1 MAYVEQWL
9 SAELSA
15 LTAPAFPL
23 TAPQGQALPI
33 VIYKRTG
40 TSRERTLA
48 NAIGLPVASFEIN
61 IYSLTYAEAKS
72 LSEEIRSALDEY
84 VGTNAT
90 GVVVERSNMTDES
103 DDIVLP
109 NEGQSKPIYIVSL
122 NFEVRFQE
130 D

>member
-61 IYSLTYAEAKS
+61 VYSLTYAEAKS

-84 VGTNAT
+84 VGSNA
-90 GVVVERSNMTDES
+90 GVVVERSTMTDES
-103 DDIVLP
+103 DDIDLP
-109 NEGQSKPIYIVSL
+109 TDGQSKPIYIVAL

>member
-23 TAPQGQALPI
+23 TAPQGQSLPI

-72 LSEEIRSALDEY
+72 LSEEIRSALDSY
-84 VGTNAT
+84 IGTNA
-90 GVVVERSNMTDES
+90 GVVVERSTMTDES
-103 DDIVLP
+103 DDIDLP
-109 NEGQSKPIYIVSL
+109 TDGQSKPIYIVAL

>member
-61 IYSLTYAEAKS
+61 VYSLTYAEAKS
-72 LSEEIRSALDEY
+72 ISEEIRSALDEY
-84 VGTNAT
+84 VGTNA
-90 GVVVERSNMTDES
+90 GVVVERSTMTDES
-103 DDIVLP
+103 DDIDLP
-109 NEGQSKPIYIVSL
+109 TDGQSKPIYIVAL

>member
-23 TAPQGQALPI
+23 TAPQGQSLPI

-61 IYSLTYAEAKS
+61 VYSLTYAEAKS

-84 VGTNAT
+84 VGTNA
-90 GVVVERSNMTDES
+90 GVVVERSTMTDES
-103 DDIVLP
+103 DDIDLP
-109 NEGQSKPIYIVSL
+109 TDGQSKPIYIVAL

-130 D
+130 V

>member
-15 LTAPAFPL
+15 LSAPAFPL
-23 TAPQGQALPI
+23 TAPQGQSLPI

-61 IYSLTYAEAKS
+61 VYSLTYAEAKS
-72 LSEEIRSALDEY
+72 ISEEIRSALDEY
-84 VGTNAT
+84 VGTNA
-90 GVVVERSNMTDES
+90 GVVVERSTMTDES
-103 DDIVLP
+103 DDIDLP
-109 NEGQSKPIYIVSL
+109 TDGQSKPIYIVAL
-122 NFEVRFQE
+122 DFEVRFQE

>member
-72 LSEEIRSALDEY
+72 ISEEIRSALDEY
-84 VGTNAT
+84 VGTNA
-90 GVVVERSNMTDES
+90 GVVVERSTMTDES
-103 DDIVLP
+103 DDIDLP
-109 NEGQSKPIYIVSL
+109 SDGQSKPIYIVAL

>member
-23 TAPQGQALPI
+23 TAPQGQSLPI

-48 NAIGLPVASFEIN
+48 NAIGLPLASFEIN

-84 VGTNAT
+84 VGTNA
-90 GVVVERSNMTDES
+90 GVVVERSTMTDES
-103 DDIVLP
+103 DDIDLP
-109 NEGQSKPIYIVSL
+109 TDGQSKPIYIVAL

-130 D
+130 V

>member
-61 IYSLTYAEAKS
+61 VYSLTYAEAKS

-84 VGTNAT
+84 VGTNA
-90 GVVVERSNMTDES
+90 GVVVERSTMTDES

-109 NEGQSKPIYIVSL
+109 NEGQSKPIYIVALS
-122 NFEVRFQE
+122 FEVRFQE

>member
-61 IYSLTYAEAKS
+61 VYSLTYAEAKS

-84 VGTNAT
+84 VGSNA
-90 GVVVERSNMTDES
+90 GVVVERSTMTDES
-103 DDIVLP
+103 DEIDLP
-109 NEGQSKPIYIVSL
+109 TDGQSKPIYIVAL

>member
-23 TAPQGQALPI
+23 TAPQGQSLPI

-48 NAIGLPVASFEIN
+48 NAIGLPLASFEIN

-84 VGTNAT
+84 VGTNA
-90 GVVVERSNMTDES
+90 GVVVERSTMTDES
-103 DDIVLP
+103 DDIDLP
-109 NEGQSKPIYIVSL
+109 TDGQSKPIYIVAL

>member
-23 TAPQGQALPI
+23 TAPQGQSLPI

-61 IYSLTYAEAKS
+61 VYSLTYAEAKS

-84 VGTNAT
+84 VGTNA
-90 GVVVERSNMTDES
+90 GVVVERSTMTDES
-103 DDIVLP
+103 DDIDLP
-109 NEGQSKPIYIVSL
+109 SDGQSKPIYIVAL

>member
-33 VIYKRTG
+33 VIYRRTG

-72 LSEEIRSALDEY
+72 ISEEIRSALDEY
-84 VGTNAT
+84 VGSNA
-90 GVVVERSNMTDES
+90 GVVIERSTMTDES
-103 DDIVLP
+103 DDIDLP
-109 NEGQSKPIYIVSL
+109 TDGQSKPIYIVAL

>member
-23 TAPQGQALPI
+23 TAPQGQPLPI

-61 IYSLTYAEAKS
+61 VYSLTYAEAKS
-72 LSEEIRSALDEY
+72 ISEEIRSALDEY
-84 VGTNAT
+84 VGTNA
-90 GVVVERSNMTDES
+90 GVVVERSTMTDES
-103 DDIVLP
+103 DDIDLP
-109 NEGQSKPIYIVSL
+109 TDGQSKPIYIVGL

>member
-23 TAPQGQALPI
+23 TAPQGQSLPI

-61 IYSLTYAEAKS
+61 VYSLTYAEAKS

-84 VGTNAT
+84 VGTNA
-90 GVVVERSNMTDES
+90 GVVVERSTMTDES
-103 DDIVLP
+103 DDIDLP
-109 NEGQSKPIYIVSL
+109 TDGQSKPIYIVAL

>member
-61 IYSLTYAEAKS
+61 VYSLTYAEAKS

-84 VGTNAT
+84 VGTNA
-90 GVVVERSNMTDES
+90 GVVVERSTMTDES
-103 DDIVLP
+103 DDIDLP
-109 NEGQSKPIYIVSL
+109 TDGQSKPIYIVAL

-130 D
+130 V

>member
-61 IYSLTYAEAKS
+61 VYSLTYAEAKS

-84 VGTNAT
+84 VGTNA
-90 GVVVERSNMTDES
+90 GVVVERSTMTDES

-109 NEGQSKPIYIVSL
+109 NEGQSKPIYIVAL

>member
-61 IYSLTYAEAKS
+61 VYSLTYAEAKS

-84 VGTNAT
+84 VGTNA
-90 GVVVERSNMTDES
+90 GVVVERSTMTDES

-109 NEGQSKPIYIVSL
+109 SEGQSKPIYIVSL

>member
-23 TAPQGQALPI
+23 TAPQGQSLPI

-61 IYSLTYAEAKS
+61 VYSLTYAEAKS

-84 VGTNAT
+84 VGTNA
-90 GVVVERSNMTDES
+90 GVVVERSTMTDER
-103 DDIVLP
+103 DDIDLP
-109 NEGQSKPIYIVSL
+109 TDGQSKPIYIVAL

-130 D
+130 V

>member
-48 NAIGLPVASFEIN
+48 NAIGLPFASFEIN

-84 VGTNAT
+84 VGTNA
-90 GVVVERSNMTDES
+90 GVVVERSTMTDES
-103 DDIVLP
+103 DDIDLP
-109 NEGQSKPIYIVSL
+109 TDGQSKPIYIVAL

-130 D
+130 V

>member
-40 TSRERTLA
+40 TSRERTLS

-61 IYSLTYAEAKS
+61 VYSLTYAEAKS

-84 VGTNAT
+84 VGTNA
-90 GVVVERSNMTDES
+90 GVVVERSTMTDES
-103 DDIVLP
+103 DDIDLP
-109 NEGQSKPIYIVSL
+109 TDGQSKPIYIVAL

>member
-61 IYSLTYAEAKS
+61 VYSLTYAEAKS

-84 VGTNAT
+84 VGTNA
-90 GVVVERSNMTDES
+90 GVVVERFTMTDES
-103 DDIVLP
+103 DDIDLP
-109 NEGQSKPIYIVSL
+109 TDGQSKPIYIVAL

>member
-61 IYSLTYAEAKS
+61 VYSLTYAEAKS

-84 VGTNAT
+84 VGTNA

>member
-15 LTAPAFPL
+15 LSAPAFPL
-23 TAPQGQALPI
+23 TAPQGQSLPI

-61 IYSLTYAEAKS
+61 VYSLTYAEAKS
-72 LSEEIRSALDEY
+72 ISEEIRSALDEY
-84 VGTNAT
+84 VGTNA
-90 GVVVERSNMTDES
+90 GVVVERSTMTDES
-103 DDIVLP
+103 DDIDLP
-109 NEGQSKPIYIVSL
+109 TDGQSKPIYIVAL

>member
-61 IYSLTYAEAKS
+61 VYSLTYAEAKS

-84 VGTNAT
+84 VGSNA

-109 NEGQSKPIYIVSL
+109 SEGQSKPIYIVAL

>member
-23 TAPQGQALPI
+23 TAPQGQSLPI

-72 LSEEIRSALDEY
+72 LSEEIRSALDGF
-84 VGTNAT
+84 VGTNA
-90 GVVVERSNMTDES
+90 GVVVERSTMTDES
-103 DDIVLP
+103 DDIDLP
-109 NEGQSKPIYIVSL
+109 TDGQSKPIYIVAL

>member
-84 VGTNAT
+84 VGTNA
-90 GVVVERSNMTDES
+90 GVVVERSTMSDES
-103 DDIVLP
+103 DDFDLP
-109 NEGQSKPIYIVSL
+109 TDGQSKPIYIVAL

>member
-72 LSEEIRSALDEY
+72 ISEEIRSALDEY
-84 VGTNAT
+84 VGTNA
-90 GVVVERSNMTDES
+90 GVVVERSTMTDES
-103 DDIVLP
+103 DDIDLP
-109 NEGQSKPIYIVSL
+109 TDGQSKPIYIVSL

>member
-48 NAIGLPVASFEIN
+48 NAIGLPVAIFEIN

-72 LSEEIRSALDEY
+72 ISEEIRSALDEY
-84 VGTNAT
+84 VGTNA
-90 GVVVERSNMTDES
+90 GVVVERSTMTDES
-103 DDIVLP
+103 DSIDLP
-109 NEGQSKPIYIVSL
+109 SDGQSKPIYIVAL

>member
-23 TAPQGQALPI
+23 TAPQGQPLPI

-61 IYSLTYAEAKS
+61 VYSLTYAEAKS
-72 LSEEIRSALDEY
+72 ISEEIRSALDEY
-84 VGTNAT
+84 VGTNA
-90 GVVVERSNMTDES
+90 GVVVERSTMTNES
-103 DDIVLP
+103 DDVLLP
-109 NEGQSKPIYIVSL
+109 SEGQSKPIYIVAL
-122 NFEVRFQE
+122 DFEVRFQE

>member
-61 IYSLTYAEAKS
+61 VYSLTYAEAKS
-72 LSEEIRSALDEY
+72 ISEEIRSALDEY
-84 VGTNAT
+84 VGTNA
-90 GVVVERSNMTDES
+90 GVTVERSTMTDES
-103 DDIVLP
+103 DDIDLP
-109 NEGQSKPIYIVSL
+109 TDGQSKPIYIVAL

>member
-84 VGTNAT
+84 VGTNA
-90 GVVVERSNMTDES
+90 GVVVERSTMTDES
-103 DDIVLP
+103 DDIDLP
-109 NEGQSKPIYIVSL
+109 TDGQSKPIYIVAL

>member
-61 IYSLTYAEAKS
+61 VYSLTYAEAKS

-84 VGTNAT
+84 VGTNA
-90 GVVVERSNMTDES
+90 GVVVERSTMTDES

-109 NEGQSKPIYIVSL
+109 SEGQSKPIYIVAL

>member
-72 LSEEIRSALDEY
+72 ISEEIRSALDEY
-84 VGTNAT
+84 VGSNA
-90 GVVVERSNMTDES
+90 GVVVERSTMTDES
-103 DDIVLP
+103 DDIDLP
-109 NEGQSKPIYIVSL
+109 TDGQSKPIYIVSL

>member
-61 IYSLTYAEAKS
+61 VYSLTYAEAKS

-84 VGTNAT
+84 VGTNA
-90 GVVVERSNMTDES
+90 GVVVERSTMTDES
-103 DDIVLP
+103 DDIDLP
-109 NEGQSKPIYIVSL
+109 SDGQSKPIYIVAL

>member
-23 TAPQGQALPI
+23 TAPQGQSLPI

-48 NAIGLPVASFEIN
+48 NAIGLPLASFEIN

-84 VGTNAT
+84 VGTNA
-90 GVVVERSNMTDES
+90 GVVVERSTMTDES

-109 NEGQSKPIYIVSL
+109 NEGQSKPIYIVAL

>member
-61 IYSLTYAEAKS
+61 VYSLTYAEAKS
-72 LSEEIRSALDEY
+72 ISEEIRSALDEY
-84 VGTNAT
+84 IGSNA
-90 GVVVERSNMTDES
+90 GVVVERCTMTDES
-103 DDIVLP
+103 DHIDLP
-109 NEGQSKPIYIVSL
+109 NDGQSKPIYIVALS
-122 NFEVRFQE
+122 FEVRFQE

>member
-23 TAPQGQALPI
+23 TAPQGQSLPI

-84 VGTNAT
+84 VGTNA
-90 GVVVERSNMTDES
+90 GVVVERSTMTDES
-103 DDIVLP
+103 DDIDLP
-109 NEGQSKPIYIVSL
+109 TDGQSKPIYIVAL

-130 D
+130 V

>member
-61 IYSLTYAEAKS
+61 VYSLTYAEAKS

-84 VGTNAT
+84 VGTNA
-90 GVVVERSNMTDES
+90 GVVVERSTMTDES
-103 DDIVLP
+103 DDIDLP
-109 NEGQSKPIYIVSL
+109 TDGQSKPIYIVAL

>member
-61 IYSLTYAEAKS
+61 VYSLTYAEAKS

-84 VGTNAT
+84 VGTNA
-90 GVVVERSNMTDES
+90 GVVVERSTMTDES
-103 DDIVLP
+103 DDINLP
-109 NEGQSKPIYIVSL
+109 NDGQSKPIYIVALS
-122 NFEVRFQE
+122 FEVRFQE